1 MPKTNKRAVIS
12 VGAAVRDI
20 FLFLKPTDVSVL
32 DNPDQDLTC
41 KKLLALEYGAKIH
54 AAASKLAFGGGALN
68 SSITFS
74 RQGLTTEAITA
85 LGCDDTGE
93 AIIRLLER
101 ENVNHDSISYHSR
114 GQTGFSV
121 LVVDKATGE
130 HVALVERGAN
140 DLFKFSARA
149 HKLSAAP
156 WCYLTSLTGEHWQ
169 ASMDKIIST
178 VKNNQIKL
186 AWNPGNEQLE
196 RGWGLFGR
204 YLKHCALLILNRD
217 EALGLLQSDGEE
229 NNDVNHILNSLLH
242 WGVKMVIVTDGPEGA
257 YYADKHQK
265 FHIATSSDVKVV
277 DSTGAGD
284 AFGSGFVSGLIATKM
299 GNIAYALQVAMA
311 NAESVISQIGA
322 QAGIVQAKDLDKILK
337 KKRYKIRKI

>member
-1 MPKTNKRAVIS
+1 MKTKQFAIITI
-12 VGAAVRDI
+12 GAAVRDI
-20 FLFLKPTDVSVL
+20 FLFLNPADILLL
-32 DNPDQDLTC
+32 DNSANDPRRQ
-41 KKLLALEYGAKIH
+41 KLLALEYGAKIQ
-54 AAASKLAFGGGALN
+54 AANSQLAFGGGAFN
-68 SSITFS
+68 SATTFS
-74 RQGLTTEAITA
+74 RAALKTAVITA

-101 ENVNHDSISYHSR
+101 ENINHEFVSYHSR

-140 DLFKFSARA
+140 DLFNFSARS
-149 HKLSAAP
+149 HKLSSAA

-169 ASMDKIIST
+169 ASMDKIINI
-178 VKNNQIKL
+178 VKNNKIKL

-204 YLKHCALLILNRD
+204 FLKHCQLLILNHD
-217 EALGLLQSDGEE
+217 EAMALIKSDGEE
-229 NNDVNHILNSLLH
+229 IKGINHTLNALLR
-242 WGVKMVIVTDGPEGA
+242 WGVKMVIITDGPEGA

-265 FHIATSSDVKVV
+265 LHIAARGDVKVV

-299 GNIAYALQVAMA
+299 GNISYALQVAMA

-322 QAGIVQAKDLDKILK
+322 QAGIVYAKDLDKIIK
-337 KKRYKIRKI
+337 KKKYKIKKI

>member
-1 MPKTNKRAVIS
+1 MKTKKFDIIS
-12 VGAAVRDI
+12 IGAAVRDI
-20 FLFLKPTDVSVL
+20 FMFLNPADVLLL
-32 DNPDQDLTC
+32 DNPADDPTR

-54 AAASKLAFGGGALN
+54 AANSKLAFGGGAIN
-68 SSITFS
+68 SSITFA
-74 RQGLTTEAITA
+74 RAGLSAGVVTA

-93 AIIRLLER
+93 AIIRLLES
-101 ENVNHDSISYHSR
+101 ENINHESISYHSR

-121 LVVDKATGE
+121 LVVDKTTGE

-140 DLFKFSARA
+140 DLFNFSARS

-169 ASMDKIIST
+169 ASMDKIIN
-178 VKNNQIKL
+178 VIKNNKIKL

-204 YLKHCALLILNRD
+204 YLKHCQLLILNRD
-217 EALGLLQSDGEE
+217 EALALLKSDGEE
-229 NNDVNHILNSLLH
+229 NNDINHILNSLLH
-242 WGVKMVIVTDGPEGA
+242 WGVKMVIITDGPEGA

-265 FHIATSSDVKVV
+265 LHIATSRDVKVV

-284 AFGSGFVSGLIATKM
+284 AFGSGFVSGLIATKL
-299 GNIAYALQVAMA
+299 GNIPYALQAAMA
-311 NAESVISQIGA
+311 NAESVISQVGA
-322 QAGIVQAKDLDKILK
+322 QAGILLAKDMDGVIK
-337 KKRYKIRKI
+337 KKKYKIKLL